1 MRIMIARLT
10 EPIWHRYLPI
20 ILLIIALTALG
31 SAYTAEFLYSLEPC
45 VLCNYQRIP
54 FAILGV
60 LSLLAFLFEGRVAM
74 TAITALAGVV
84 LLIGAGLASY
94 HVGVEQHWWA
104 SVTSCGD
111 SAPNHALS
119 INEFQALLQQ
129 KPEKA
134 CGEVDWTI
142 LGISMA
148 SYNAV
153 FSGVLGLGGLW
164 AAIRMRA
171 G

>member
-20 ILLIIALTALG
+20 VLLMIAVTALG

-45 VLCNYQRIP
+45 VLCIYQRIP
-54 FAILGV
+54 FAVIGVLGV
-60 LSLLAFLFEGRVAM
+60 LAYLFKDRMARVVL
-74 TAITALAGVV
+74 TALAGIV
-84 LLIGAGLASY
+84 LFIGAGIASY

-104 SVTSCGD
+104 SVASCGG
-111 SAPNHALS
+111 APDQALS
-119 INEFQALLQQ
+119 IKQFQALLQQ

-134 CGEVDWTI
+134 CGEVDWTMF
-142 LGISMA
+142 GISMA
-148 SYNAV
+148 TYNVA

-171 G
+171 A

>member
-1 MRIMIARLT
+1 MERMSARLT
-10 EPIWHRYLPI
+10 EPIWHRYVPI
-20 ILLIIALTALG
+20 VLLLIAFTALG
-31 SAYTAEFLYSLEPC
+31 SAYTAEFAYSLEPC
-45 VLCNYQRIP
+45 VLCIYQRIP
-54 FAILGV
+54 FAVIGVLGV
-60 LSLLAFLFEGRVAM
+60 LAYLFKDRMAM
-74 TAITALAGVV
+74 VVLTALAGIV
-84 LLIGAGLASY
+84 LFIGAGIASY

-104 SVTSCGD
+104 SVASCGG
-111 SAPNHALS
+111 APDQALS
-119 INEFQALLQQ
+119 IKQFQALLQQ

-171 G
+171 A

>member
-20 ILLIIALTALG
+20 VLLTIAVTALG

-45 VLCNYQRIP
+45 VLCIYQRIP
-54 FAILGV
+54 FAVIGVLGV
-60 LSLLAFLFEGRVAM
+60 LAYLFKDRMARVVL
-74 TAITALAGVV
+74 TALAGIV
-84 LLIGAGLASY
+84 LFIGAGIASY

-104 SVTSCGD
+104 SVASCGG
-111 SAPNHALS
+111 APDQALS
-119 INEFQALLQQ
+119 IKQFQALLQQ
-129 KPEKA
+129 TPEKA
-134 CGEVDWTI
+134 CGEVDWTMF
-142 LGISMA
+142 GISMA
-148 SYNAV
+148 TYNVA

-171 G
+171 A

>member
-20 ILLIIALTALG
+20 VLLMIAVTALG

-45 VLCNYQRIP
+45 VLCIYQRIP
-54 FAILGV
+54 FAVIGVLGV
-60 LSLLAFLFEGRVAM
+60 LAYLFKDRMARVVL
-74 TAITALAGVV
+74 TALAGIV
-84 LLIGAGLASY
+84 LFIGAGIASY

-104 SVTSCGD
+104 SVASCGGSPD
-111 SAPNHALS
+111 QALS
-119 INEFQALLQQ
+119 IKQFQALLQQ

-134 CGEVDWTI
+134 CGEVDWTMF
-142 LGISMA
+142 GISMA
-148 SYNAV
+148 TYNVA

-171 G
+171 A

>member
-84 LLIGAGLASY
+84 LLIGAG
-94 HVGVEQHWWA
+94 
-104 SVTSCGD
+104 
-111 SAPNHALS
+111 
-119 INEFQALLQQ
+119 
-129 KPEKA
+129 
-134 CGEVDWTI
+134 
-142 LGISMA
+142 ISMA

>member
-20 ILLIIALTALG
+20 VLLIIAVTALG

-45 VLCNYQRIP
+45 VLCIYQRIP
-54 FAILGV
+54 FAVIGVLGV
-60 LSLLAFLFEGRVAM
+60 LAYLFKDRMAM
-74 TAITALAGVV
+74 VVLTALAGIV
-84 LLIGAGLASY
+84 LFIGAGIASY

-104 SVTSCGD
+104 SVASCGG
-111 SAPNHALS
+111 APDQALS
-119 INEFQALLQQ
+119 IKQFQALLQQ

-134 CGEVDWTI
+134 CGEVDWTMF
-142 LGISMA
+142 GISMA
-148 SYNAV
+148 TYNAV

-171 G
+171 A

>member
-1 MRIMIARLT
+1 MIARLT

-20 ILLIIALTALG
+20 VLLMIAVTALG

-45 VLCNYQRIP
+45 VLCIYQRIP
-54 FAILGV
+54 FAVIGVLGV
-60 LSLLAFLFEGRVAM
+60 LAYLFKDRMARVVL
-74 TAITALAGVV
+74 TALAGIV
-84 LLIGAGLASY
+84 LFIGAGIASY

-104 SVTSCGD
+104 SVASCGG
-111 SAPNHALS
+111 APDQALS
-119 INEFQALLQQ
+119 IKQFQALLQQ

-134 CGEVDWTI
+134 CGEVDWTMF
-142 LGISMA
+142 GISMA
-148 SYNAV
+148 TYNLA

-171 G
+171 A

>member
-20 ILLIIALTALG
+20 VLLTIAVTALG

-45 VLCNYQRIP
+45 VLCIYQRIP
-54 FAILGV
+54 FAVIGVLGV
-60 LSLLAFLFEGRVAM
+60 LAYLFKDRMARVVL
-74 TAITALAGVV
+74 TALAGIV
-84 LLIGAGLASY
+84 LFIGAGIASY

-104 SVTSCGD
+104 SVASCGG
-111 SAPNHALS
+111 APDQALS
-119 INEFQALLQQ
+119 IKQFQALLQQ

-134 CGEVDWTI
+134 CGEVDWTMF
-142 LGISMA
+142 GISMA
-148 SYNAV
+148 TYNAV

-171 G
+171 A

>member
-1 MRIMIARLT
+1 MNDTLAQ
-10 EPIWHRYLPI
+10 PIWHRYVPVAL
-20 ILLIIALTALG
+20 LLIAVTALG
-31 SAYTAEFLYSLEPC
+31 SAYTAEFAYSLEPC
-45 VLCNYQRIP
+45 VLCIYQRIP
-54 FAILGV
+54 FAVIGFLGV
-60 LSLLAFLFEGRVAM
+60 LAYLFKSRRTIMVL
-74 TAITALAGVV
+74 TALAGIV

-119 INEFQALLQQ
+119 MNEFQALLQQ

-134 CGEVDWTI
+134 CGEVDWAI
-142 LGISMA
+142 FGISMA

-171 G
+171 A

>member
-20 ILLIIALTALG
+20 VLLTIAVTALG

-45 VLCNYQRIP
+45 VLCIYQRIP
-54 FAILGV
+54 FAVIGVLGV
-60 LSLLAFLFEGRVAM
+60 LAYLFKDRMARVVL
-74 TAITALAGVV
+74 TALAGIV
-84 LLIGAGLASY
+84 LFIGAGIASY
-94 HVGVEQHWWA
+94 HVGVEQNWWA
-104 SVTSCGD
+104 SVASCGG
-111 SAPNHALS
+111 APDQALS
-119 INEFQALLQQ
+119 IKQFQALLQQ

-134 CGEVDWTI
+134 CGEVDWTMF
-142 LGISMA
+142 GISMA
-148 SYNAV
+148 TYNAV

-171 G
+171 A